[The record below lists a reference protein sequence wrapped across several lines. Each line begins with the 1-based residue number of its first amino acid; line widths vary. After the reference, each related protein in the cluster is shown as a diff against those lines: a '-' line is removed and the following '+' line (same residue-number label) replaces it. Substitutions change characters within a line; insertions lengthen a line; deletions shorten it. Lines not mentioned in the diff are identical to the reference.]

1 MMGVLFVTVAVV
13 IVLAYAESNR
23 RFASELRRRA
33 RINRLYAEG
42 LHERM
47 RLRRE
52 SLATDSLAT
61 ETARLVVAM
70 AFGFASL
77 GVLARLSTFVRDF
90 RDYR

>member
-52 SLATDSLAT
+52 SLK
-61 ETARLVVAM
+61 
-70 AFGFASL
+70 
-77 GVLARLSTFVRDF
+77 
-90 RDYR
+90 